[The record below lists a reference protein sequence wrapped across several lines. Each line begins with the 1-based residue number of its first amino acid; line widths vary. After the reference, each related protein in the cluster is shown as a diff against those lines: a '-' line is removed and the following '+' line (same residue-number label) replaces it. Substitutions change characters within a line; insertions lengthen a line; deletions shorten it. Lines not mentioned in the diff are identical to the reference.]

1 MKEDEFASVMLNA
14 GDTIDDS
21 MAMFDALN
29 LSGGR
34 KKALMSLGL
43 GNFLLSFRP
52 EIPDGLMTSKNSLS
66 VEWSD
71 DLKGGKAVRLSGI
84 FDRLSYRVRNALF
97 TESVKCSFS
106 TAQCTLKSE
115 GARISDMH
123 FLVQSIGRNVPVVQP
138 NRSTDVLENNKS
150 PVAFQEQK
158 DIYLLPTVRV
168 SNLLHTE
175 VHVFLSESGKQRE
188 SSGIII
194 SYFTLQLLSYIIWP
208 SADRCYTVGSDQRQE
223 SIQPYHVV
231 QWSNF
236 NANPSIIYFTVTLTA
251 YNSSC
256 RPVNS
261 SDWIKKL
268 QKQKS
273 DVPCL
278 DIDLDFG
285 GGKVF
290 CFLKIV
296 SREQGNIE
304 VVMQWLSVSTI
315 FVMYI

>member
-1 MKEDEFASVMLNA
+1 M
-14 GDTIDDS
+14 
-21 MAMFDALN
+21 
-29 LSGGR
+29 
-34 KKALMSLGL
+34 
-43 GNFLLSFRP
+43 SFRP
-52 EIPDGLMTSKNSLS
+52 EIPDGFMTSKNSLS

-115 GARISDMH
+115 GASISDMH

-138 NRSTDVLENNKS
+138 NQSTDVLENNKS

-208 SADRCYTVGSDQRQE
+208 SADRCYTVGSDNDRNQSTISCGSMVE
-223 SIQPYHVV
+223 FY
-231 QWSNF
+231 
-236 NANPSIIYFTVTLTA
+236 ANPSIIYFTVTLTA

-261 SDWIKKL
+261 SDWVKKL

-285 GGKVF
+285 GGKYF
-290 CFLKIV
+290 ASLRL
-296 SREQGNIE
+296 SRGNRGTLE